1 MKQYLRQNR
10 IITDGAFGTYY
21 AQKYNTLELPELA
34 NTKYPERVKEIHQ
47 EYLQAGA
54 ALIRTNTFAMN
65 LEALSGEWEKVRE
78 NIVEG
83 IRLART
89 AVEETG
95 KQAFIAGDIGP
106 IGTGEAEEY
115 CDLVRIFL
123 EQGIS
128 VIAFETFGSLE
139 EILPAIRLAKEK
151 EATVLVTFSVNQ
163 FGYTNRGLSAR
174 KLLERAFSI
183 DAVDGLGLN
192 CGVGPGHMEKVMQ
205 TIEWKEGKL
214 RIALPNAGYPRRH
227 RGYLLFNNQP
237 AYFADALKDMGEKYA
252 LDIVGGCC
260 GTTPD
265 FIRRLAEITAVSR
278 KREERT
284 VSVEDKTQ
292 PQRKSKAFF
301 LDEEGRVKNKKLV
314 AVELAPPF
322 NGEDE
327 QLLAAAYQL
336 KESLVDVITFP
347 DSPSG
352 RTRIDSV
359 LMAAKVRRET
369 NIAVMPH
376 ICCRDK
382 NAIAMRSLFLGAS
395 INDIHNML
403 IITGDPIP
411 SVERQSV
418 KGVFNFDAVGLMN
431 IAKEMN
437 EEKMTPTPISYGG
450 AINQGR
456 RNLEVEIA
464 RVKRKMEAGAE
475 FFLTQPVFSS
485 DSVARLRRIKEETGA
500 RILCGIMPLVSR
512 RNAEFMKN
520 EIPGVSVPEKVV
532 ERYPEKGKKEE
543 GEAIGIMIAR
553 EMIELTEDFAD
564 GYYFSFPFNR
574 VYLLDKILKQN
585 DEILERRSK

>member
-1 MKQYLRQNR
+1 MKQYLKQHR

-34 NTKYPERVKEIHQ
+34 NTQHPERVKEIHT
-47 EYLQAGA
+47 EYIKAGA
-54 ALIRTNTFAMN
+54 DLIRTNTFSMN
-65 LEALSGEWEKVRE
+65 RETMSGDWERVRE
-78 NIVEG
+78 NIEEG
-83 IRLART
+83 IRLARA
-89 AVEETG
+89 AVEDVG
-95 KQAFIAGDIGP
+95 KQIFIAGDIGP
-106 IGTGEAEEY
+106 IGLGETEEY
-115 CDLVRIFL
+115 CDLVRVFL
-123 EQGIS
+123 QGGIS
-128 VIAFETFGSLE
+128 VITFETFGSLE
-139 EILPAIRLAKEK
+139 EILPAIRLAKEMG
-151 EATVLVTFSVNQ
+151 ATVLVTFSVNQ
-163 FGYTNRGLSAR
+163 FGYSNQGLSAK
-174 KLLERAFSI
+174 KLLEKAFTIEAI
-183 DAVDGLGLN
+183 DGVGLN

-205 TIEWKEGKL
+205 AIEWKEGKFL
-214 RIALPNAGYPRRH
+214 IALPNAGYPRRQK
-227 RGYLLFNNQP
+227 GYLLFNNQP
-237 AYFADALKDMGEKYA
+237 TYFADVVKDMGEKYG

-260 GTTPD
+260 GTTPT
-265 FIRRLAEITAVSR
+265 FIRHLVERIGTCRKKEGRTASV
-278 KREERT
+278 EER
-284 VSVEDKTQ
+284 VQVG
-292 PQRKSKAFF
+292 RKSKAFF
-301 LDEEGRVKNKKLV
+301 LDHEGRVKQKKLI

-327 QLLAAAYQL
+327 QLLAAAWQL
-336 KESLVDVITFP
+336 KDSYVDVITFP

-359 LMAAKVRRET
+359 LMAAKVKRET

-411 SVERQSV
+411 SIERQST
-418 KGVFNFDAVGLMN
+418 KGVFNFDAVGLMHM
-431 IAKEMN
+431 AQEMN
-437 EEKMTPTPISYGG
+437 EEKMTQIPISYGG

-464 RVKRKMEAGAE
+464 RVKWKMEAGAE

-485 DSVARLRRIKEETGA
+485 ESVDRLYRIKQETGA

-520 EIPGVSVPEKVV
+520 EIPGVSVPEKIV
-532 ERYPEKGKKEE
+532 ERYPETGKKED
-543 GEAIGIMIAR
+543 GEAVGIAIAR
-553 EMIELTEDFAD
+553 EMIELTQEFVD

-574 VYLLDKILKQN
+574 VYLLEKILGEQGG
-585 DEILERRSK
+585 ES

>member
-1 MKQYLRQNR
+1 M
-10 IITDGAFGTYY
+10 
-21 AQKYNTLELPELA
+21 
-34 NTKYPERVKEIHQ
+34 
-47 EYLQAGA
+47 
-54 ALIRTNTFAMN
+54 
-65 LEALSGEWEKVRE
+65 
-78 NIVEG
+78 
-83 IRLART
+83 
-89 AVEETG
+89 
-95 KQAFIAGDIGP
+95 
-106 IGTGEAEEY
+106 
-115 CDLVRIFL
+115 
-123 EQGIS
+123 
-128 VIAFETFGSLE
+128 
-139 EILPAIRLAKEK
+139 
-151 EATVLVTFSVNQ
+151 
-163 FGYTNRGLSAR
+163 
-174 KLLERAFSI
+174 
-183 DAVDGLGLN
+183 
-192 CGVGPGHMEKVMQ
+192 
-205 TIEWKEGKL
+205 
-214 RIALPNAGYPRRH
+214 
-227 RGYLLFNNQP
+227 
-237 AYFADALKDMGEKYA
+237 
-252 LDIVGGCC
+252 
-260 GTTPD
+260 
-265 FIRRLAEITAVSR
+265 
-278 KREERT
+278 
-284 VSVEDKTQ
+284 EDKTQ
-292 PQRKSKAFF
+292 TKRKSKAFF

-464 RVKRKMEAGAE
+464 RVRRKMEAGAE

-520 EIPGVSVPEKVV
+520 EIPGVSVPEEVV